1 MNKKM
6 NSKGF
11 TLVEL
16 MIVVLIVGVLATIAF
31 PSYQRYVL
39 RSHRVEA
46 RNMLQAIATRI
57 DQNYKITRDWSRLS
71 QKDGAGN
78 FLQLN
83 NDTLVA
89 WGMNAAPAGGTARYN
104 ISFVDGTPTANGYTL
119 RASATAIQA
128 GDDCGVFFLDQSG
141 SKMASAAPTDGVPAN
156 RSRDPLSQD
165 CWKK

>member
-6 NSKGF
+6 NNKGF

-16 MIVVLIVGVLATIAF
+16 MIVVLIVGVLAMIAF

-57 DQNYKITRDWSRLS
+57 DQNYKITRDWSRLA
-71 QKDGAGN
+71 QKDNSGN
-78 FLQLN
+78 FLPLN
-83 NDTLVA
+83 DGTLA
-89 WGMNAAPAGGTARYN
+89 DWGMNAAPAGGAARYN
-104 ISFVDGTPTANGYTL
+104 ISFVADPTANGYTL
-119 RASATAIQA
+119 RAAATPAQA
-128 GDDCGVFFLDQSG
+128 GDDCGAFFLDQSG
-141 SKMASAAPTDGVPAN
+141 AKMAAATPTGDIPAT